1 MYSSFHLKP
10 LQLCP
15 TLCSTMDCR
24 PPGSSVH
31 EILQAR
37 ILEWIAVPPFQ
48 GIFPAQGLNLCLLC
62 LLHCEVGSLPQAPP
76 GKPHEFNIQ
85 FQICQLLGIGTG
97 GQNLKSSLSSLTF
110 QQRQV
115 CLWFHPIYII
125 WNHQETWWG
134 ILLSLS
140 CLLNTLGV
148 QDGSLI

>member
-1 MYSSFHLKP
+1 MTQWTIACQAP
-10 LQLCP
+10 LSMGFSRQEYWNGLLCP
-15 TLCSTMDCR
+15 L
-24 PPGSSVH
+24 
-31 EILQAR
+31 I
-37 ILEWIAVPPFQ
+37 Q

-62 LLHCEVGSLPQAPP
+62 LLHCQVGSLPQAPP

-115 CLWFHPIYII
+115 CLWFHPIYIT

-140 CLLNTLGV
+140 CLLDTLGV
-148 QDGSLI
+148 QDGALI